1 MIGKETEEPKILL
14 FICDVI
20 SSGPSIVWVKYFS
33 SSETILLKWF
43 SKSTRTEGS
52 AFSFIVRLAEVC
64 FTKTFTIPDLAGK
77 WFKTSSVI
85 RWKPLVFGSSIISF
99 WYTTINKYKL
109 NSNLYHFGIKFA
121 PQSIEWIEN

>member
-1 MIGKETEEPKILL
+1 MHDFYVHTSKSLATFLIEGIPFLIGKETEEPKILL

-64 FTKTFTIPDLAGK
+64 L
-77 WFKTSSVI
+77 
-85 RWKPLVFGSSIISF
+85 
-99 WYTTINKYKL
+99 
-109 NSNLYHFGIKFA
+109 
-121 PQSIEWIEN
+121 